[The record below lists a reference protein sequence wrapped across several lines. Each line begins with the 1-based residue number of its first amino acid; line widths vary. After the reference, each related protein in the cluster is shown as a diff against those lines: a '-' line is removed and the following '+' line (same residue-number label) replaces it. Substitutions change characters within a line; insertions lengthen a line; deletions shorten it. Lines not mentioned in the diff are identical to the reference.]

1 MPAGNGITYDHKGLK
16 EVAGEFV
23 DTLPAG
29 AVFDSTDFA
38 KHLSTVPAKRCSRKP
53 NRKKISNHTISWQN
67 LSRSK
72 AYFAKTLR
80 QLSNVKN
87 VTDMYLED
95 AFLPKTYLYKT
106 LPDGDLECYMCST
119 KFTPRKGARSR
130 VLLNTCTKKCANKFL
145 EIQAGLE

>member
-29 AVFDSTDFA
+29 AVFDGTDFA
-38 KHLSTVPAKRCSRKP
+38 KHLSTVQAKRFSRKP
-53 NRKKISNHTISWQN
+53 NRRKTSNHKISWQN

-72 AYFAKTLR
+72 TYFHQVLL
-80 QLSNVKN
+80 QLSNVKK
-87 VTDMYLED
+87 VMDMYLDD
-95 AFLPKTYLYKT
+95 AFIAKTHLYKT

-119 KFTPRKGARSR
+119 KFTPRKQARSR